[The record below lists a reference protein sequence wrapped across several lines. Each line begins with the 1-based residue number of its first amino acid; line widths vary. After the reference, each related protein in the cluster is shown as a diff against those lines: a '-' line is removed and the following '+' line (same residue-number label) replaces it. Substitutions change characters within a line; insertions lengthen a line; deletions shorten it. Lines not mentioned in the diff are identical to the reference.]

1 VKEDNK
7 EIKKGIFNK
16 MKRFRSSVRVLL
28 TSGSSSIITTPVYL
42 GLILLIEEHSAG

>member
-7 EIKKGIFNK
+7 EMKKGTFNK
-16 MKRFRSSVRVLL
+16 MKRFRSSDRVLL

-42 GLILLIEEHSAG
+42 GLILFLEKHSAG